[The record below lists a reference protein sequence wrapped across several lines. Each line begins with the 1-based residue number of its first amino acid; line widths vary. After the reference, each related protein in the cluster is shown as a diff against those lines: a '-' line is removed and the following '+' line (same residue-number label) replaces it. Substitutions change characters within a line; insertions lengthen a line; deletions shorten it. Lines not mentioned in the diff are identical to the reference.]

1 MIDDETKKT
10 ASTLVNII
18 SEKFVKPEQLEPRK
32 INNKYETEIDGLGQ
46 NNDKNY
52 IGRFFDVTGTDLA
65 IWAGY
70 DPNPDYGFNV
80 SFSFK
85 KGSNN
90 EQILKNVLQLY
101 DPKIG
106 DRELDDK
113 KGDFWFVVNLNL
125 NVTINNTG
133 NIQIGG
139 EKNSQKNVSK
149 SSTDSKSKVTDI
161 INNAISIISSVLK
174 TFGL

>member
-32 INNKYETEIDGLGQ
+32 INKKYETEIDGLGQ

-70 DPNPDYGFNV
+70 DPNPDYDFNV

-113 KGDFWFVVNLNL
+113 KGYFWFVVNLNL

-139 EKNSQKNVSK
+139 EKNSQKNCNNGH
-149 SSTDSKSKVTDI
+149 TDSSGNSKPNLMDI
-161 INNAISIISSVLK
+161 AISIISSVLK
-174 TFGL
+174 AF

>member
-1 MIDDETKKT
+1 MIKDITKNFKSQLKLKDIDEKYEEKIDDILAKNKK
-10 ASTLVNII
+10 
-18 SEKFVKPEQLEPRK
+18 K
-32 INNKYETEIDGLGQ
+32 G
-46 NNDKNY
+46 Y
-52 IGRFFDVTGTDLA
+52 IGRFFNVRGLDLTF
-65 IWAGY
+65 WAGY
-70 DPNPDYGFNV
+70 DPNPDYDFNN

-90 EQILKNVLQLY
+90 EQILKNVLQMY

-133 NIQIGG
+133 IIQIGG
-139 EKNSQKNVSK
+139 EKNTQKICNNGNTDSSGNSK
-149 SSTDSKSKVTDI
+149 SNLLDI
-161 INNAISIISSVLK
+161 AISIISSVLK
-174 TFGL
+174 AFGL

>member
-10 ASTLVNII
+10 ASALVNII
-18 SEKFVKPEQLEPRK
+18 TEKFVKPEQLEPKK
-32 INNKYETEIDGLGQ
+32 IDKTYETEIDGLGQ

-70 DPNPDYGFNV
+70 DPNPDYDFNI

-85 KGSNN
+85 KDSNN
-90 EQILKNVLQLY
+90 EQILKNALQMY
-101 DPKIG
+101 DPKIV
-106 DRELDDK
+106 DRQLDDK
-113 KGDFWFVVNLNL
+113 KGYLWFVVNLNL

-139 EKNSQKNVSK
+139 ENNEQKNISK
-149 SSTDSKSKVTDI
+149 SSTASKSKITDI

-174 TFGL
+174 AF

>member
-18 SEKFVKPEQLEPRK
+18 SEKFVKPEQLEPRE
-32 INNKYETEIDGLGQ
+32 IDNKYETEIEYGLGQ
-46 NNDKNY
+46 NNEKKY
-52 IGRFFDVTGTDLA
+52 IGRFFKVTGTDLV

-70 DPNPDYGFNV
+70 GPEPDYDFNV
-80 SFSFK
+80 SFSFTK
-85 KGSNN
+85 DN
-90 EQILKNVLQLY
+90 EQILKRVLQMY
-101 DPKIG
+101 NPQKIIDG
-106 DRELDDK
+106 
-113 KGDFWFVVNLNL
+113 KGDSWFVVNLNL

-149 SSTDSKSKVTDI
+149 SSTASKSKITDI
-161 INNAISIISSVLK
+161 INNAMSIISSVLK
-174 TFGL
+174 AF